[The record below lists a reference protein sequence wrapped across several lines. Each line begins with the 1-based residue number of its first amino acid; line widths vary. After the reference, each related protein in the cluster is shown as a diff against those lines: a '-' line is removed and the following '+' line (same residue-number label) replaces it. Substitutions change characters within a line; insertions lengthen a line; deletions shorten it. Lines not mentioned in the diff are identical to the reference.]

1 MHDTEQGSTLSTPSR
16 DGSSREHAPLPAR
29 SLQSG
34 AWGKEGVWRVR
45 DAEEEG
51 GVGAAEVLRGTG
63 FVGAVD

>member
-1 MHDTEQGSTLSTPSR
+1 MDLVENTRPSPH
-16 DGSSREHAPLPAR
+16 GPSSLEP
-29 SLQSG
+29 G
-34 AWGKEGVWRVR
+34 EKEGVWRVR